1 MTDVISHKLLNPST
15 ALVKTK
21 LKLFTGNRALQDALR
36 FNWAGCDLAAI
47 VERAR
52 LH

>member
-1 MTDVISHKLLNPST
+1 MTDVITHEVCNQST
-15 ALVKTK
+15 PLVDAH
-21 LKLFTGNRALQDALR
+21 LFTGNRALQDALR
-36 FNWAGCDLAAI
+36 FHWAGCDLAAI

>member
-1 MTDVISHKLLNPST
+1 MPDLITCGVFNQRTP
-15 ALVKTK
+15 LVDAI

-47 VERAR
+47 VERAE